1 LSEKKSEDTVQNIPS
16 VDSDNTEPFEGLVE
30 TYFQSKGYI
39 SSSNKWFWYWQEGK
53 QQRGY
58 KDIDVLAINS
68 KETVLIDVTGELIDK
83 IGFDIKGNLKS
94 DNLNKLFYKEIKF
107 LESVPQYSW
116 LLEKRKIRKII
127 AYVYGKPL
135 SERLIKNEEFLKSG
149 IELLSSDR
157 IIEDLKEYNQKKF
170 LKTNNSI
177 MKMIQLFIKKRS

>member
-1 LSEKKSEDTVQNIPS
+1 MVQDIPS

-68 KETVLIDVTGELIDK
+68 KETVIIDVTGELTDK
-83 IGFDIKGNLKS
+83 IGFDKNGNLKS
-94 DNLNKLFYKEIKF
+94 DNLDKLFYKEIKY
-107 LESVPQYSW
+107 LESVHQYSW
-116 LLEKRKIRKII
+116 LLENRKIRKII
-127 AYVYGKPL
+127 AYNHGKSL
-135 SERLIKNEEFLKSG
+135 SERLTKNEEFLKSG
-149 IELLSSDR
+149 IELLSSDKM
-157 IIEDLKEYNQKKF
+157 IEDLKEYNQKKS

-177 MKMIQLFIKKRS
+177 MKMIQFITKKRS